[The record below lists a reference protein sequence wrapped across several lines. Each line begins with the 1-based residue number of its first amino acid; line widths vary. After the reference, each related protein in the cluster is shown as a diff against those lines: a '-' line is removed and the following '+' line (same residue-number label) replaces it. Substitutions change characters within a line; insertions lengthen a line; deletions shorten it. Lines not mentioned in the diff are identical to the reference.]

1 MSEQYDMSLREHAKK
16 RVGFK
21 LHILI
26 ALGGNVLMWVIY
38 YLTWTG
44 YPWPLWFLAGSLLSL
59 LIHWLAVFSGIFST
73 EKEYE
78 RLRHTKNK

>member
-1 MSEQYDMSLREHAKK
+1 MPQQNDTTLRDRAKK

-21 LHILI
+21 LHIVI
-26 ALGGNVLMWVIY
+26 ALGGNAVMWLIY

-44 YPWPLWFLAGSLLSL
+44 YPWPLWFLAGSLVSL
-59 LIHWLAVFSGIFST
+59 FIHWLAIFSGIFST

-78 RLRHTKNK
+78 RLRHTKSK